1 MKCSL
6 DKSNSLIIVAL
17 LIAGLLVTMAYSADV
32 YRADADQSVAEL
44 QRKMTE
50 SQRALEAIEREIR
63 EYESQLSQVGA
74 ERRTLQSAIN
84 ELDLA
89 RRKLLSEIQATE
101 QRINA
106 TNLEIQELDR
116 EIHIKEVRIARN
128 MEAIAQSFRTI
139 DQIENR
145 SIVEIF
151 LGNESLSE
159 VWDSLA
165 MQTALQHSLRE
176 NVRILSEM
184 KEEYEAAKARSLAK
198 RAQLDGLKRE
208 LSGEQQAVAGV
219 QRDRET
225 LLDRTKN
232 EEAEYQR
239 ILNEKRAAR
248 LQFEREMNE
257 YQAQIR
263 FILDPT
269 TIPPAGSGVLRWPL
283 EASVMMNHCAQR
295 AAGLGNQHCITQYF
309 GNTAFAR
316 SGAYNGSGHNGVDFG
331 VPTGTR
337 ILSVL
342 NGVVVET
349 GNTDAVRGCLSYG
362 KWILIQHP
370 NGLSS
375 LYAHL
380 SSINVVAGQT
390 VSTGELI
397 GFSGNTG
404 YSTGPH
410 LHLTIFASKGVQV
423 VRLGD
428 VRPGT
433 NCAPARIPVS
443 GFEAYLNPMDYL

>member
-1 MKCSL
+1 MISYL
-6 DKSNSLIIVAL
+6 RHTNTLIIAALMVAISLIAL
-17 LIAGLLVTMAYSADV
+17 AYSADV

-44 QRKMTE
+44 QQKITD
-50 SQRALEAIEREIR
+50 SKRALEAIEKEIR
-63 EYESQLSQVGA
+63 EFEAQLNQVGA
-74 ERRTLQSAIN
+74 ERRTLQGAIN

-89 RRKLLSEIQATE
+89 RRKLQSEIQATE
-101 QRINA
+101 QRISA
-106 TNLEIQELDR
+106 TDLEIQEIDR
-116 EIHIKEVRIARN
+116 EIHIKELQIRRS
-128 MEAIAQSFRTI
+128 MDAIGQSFRTI

-145 SIVEIF
+145 TLVEIL
-151 LGNESLSE
+151 LGNESLAE

-165 MQTALQHSLRE
+165 MQTTLQLSLRDH
-176 NVRILSEM
+176 VRVLSEL
-184 KEEYEAAKARSLAK
+184 KKAYESGKAQSLSK
-198 RAQLDGLKRE
+198 RDQLDGLKRE
-208 LSGEQQAVAGV
+208 LSGERQAVDSV
-219 QRDRET
+219 RNEKDT

-239 ILNEKRAAR
+239 ILSEKRAAR
-248 LQFEREMNE
+248 QKFEREMNE
-257 YQAQIR
+257 YEAQLK

-283 EASVMMNHCAQR
+283 ESSLMNNCTQR
-295 AAGLGNQHCITQYF
+295 TATFGNQHCITQYF

-331 VPTGTR
+331 IPTGTK

-349 GNTDAVRGCLSYG
+349 GNTDAVPGCLSYG
-362 KWILIQHP
+362 KWILIRHP

-390 VSTGELI
+390 VGTGELI

-410 LHLTIFASKGVQV
+410 LHLTVFASKGVQV

-428 VRPGT
+428 VRAITSCG
-433 NCAPARIPVS
+433 PARIPVA